1 MKGIISA
8 LTLTV
13 TLSSFSPAR
22 SETYICPPCGGSCD
36 TLVFAAAGPCTGCGM
51 PLVASSQ
58 IRDVAILVFEGV
70 ELLDFTGPYEAFH
83 GAGGLFRVSTVTRD
97 GAMLSSNAGLAFK
110 PSHTFDNCPAPDIVV
125 IPGGN
130 VRAAIE
136 DSAAMNFLRSALRT
150 SEVVM
155 SVCNGAHI
163 LAELGALDGL
173 TVTTHNG
180 SIENLRQRA
189 PKATVVEDRR
199 WVDNGKIITAAG
211 VSSGIDAT
219 LHLIAR
225 LHGDSVARD
234 VEQYIE
240 FERRSD

>member
-1 MKGIISA
+1 MNGRIAALA
-8 LTLTV
+8 LTVALT
-13 TLSSFSPAR
+13 TISSVHA
-22 SETYICPPCGGSCD
+22 ETYICPPCGCPQD
-36 TLVFAAAGPCTGCGM
+36 TVQFAAAGTCTGCGM
-51 PLVASSQ
+51 ALVASSQ

-83 GAGGLFRVSTVTRD
+83 GAGGLFRVSTVSRD
-97 GAMLSSNAGLAFK
+97 GAMLSSNAGLTFK
-110 PSHTFDNCPAPDIVV
+110 PSHSFGNCPSPDIVV
-125 IPGGN
+125 IPGGHVGN
-130 VRAAIE
+130 AIE
-136 DSAAMNFLRSALRT
+136 DPAAMDFLRQALRT

-180 SIENLRQRA
+180 AINSLRQRA
-189 PKATVVEDRR
+189 PKATVVDDRR

-225 LHGDSVARD
+225 LHGDEAARD

-240 FERRSD
+240 FERRID

>member
-1 MKGIISA
+1 MKGFIAAVA
-8 LTLTV
+8 LIFA
-13 TLSSFSPAR
+13 LSSLSTACA
-22 SETYICPPCGGSCD
+22 ETYICPPCGCPQD
-36 TLVFAAAGPCTGCGM
+36 TVQFAAAGTCTGCGM
-51 PLVASSQ
+51 ALVALSQ

-110 PSHTFDNCPAPDIVV
+110 PSQTFDNCPVPDIVV
-125 IPGGN
+125 VPGGN

-136 DSAAMNFLRSALRT
+136 DSAAMNFLRHALRT

-155 SVCNGAHI
+155 SVCNGAHV

-180 SIENLRQRA
+180 AIANLRQRA
-189 PKATVVEDRR
+189 PKATVVDDRR

-225 LHGDSVARD
+225 LHGESVVRD